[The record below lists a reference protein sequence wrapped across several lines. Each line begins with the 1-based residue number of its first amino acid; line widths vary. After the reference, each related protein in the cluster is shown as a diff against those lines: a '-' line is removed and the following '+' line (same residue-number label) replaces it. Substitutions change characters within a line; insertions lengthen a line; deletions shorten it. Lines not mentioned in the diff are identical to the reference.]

1 MNTAT
6 RFTSQD
12 APACTHETS
21 AVFGPEHL
29 PVFKALALCMGG
41 KDRPTLDLV
50 NCENRQDGVFLTAT
64 NGHLLLTVELAGQEW
79 MDTVS
84 FTGQS
89 VKDFVSSKGH
99 SPLAIDETYDFPD
112 VRQVI
117 PCFLPPEYGEPN
129 NRLGL
134 NATYVDVM
142 AKVLKALKC
151 TGKSKYQAVTM
162 QHNGPL
168 SPMLFSWDGDDELF
182 VGASFILMP
191 IRLD

>member
-1 MNTAT
+1 
-6 RFTSQD
+6 
-12 APACTHETS
+12 
-21 AVFGPEHL
+21 
-29 PVFKALALCMGG
+29 
-41 KDRPTLDLV
+41 
-50 NCENRQDGVFLTAT
+50 
-64 NGHLLLTVELAGQEW
+64 

-191 IRLD
+191 IRLDG